1 MKNLKFNKKRISAL
15 AISLVLGTSSL
26 IGLSGC
32 GKEKTYESKI
42 DSNSTKVT
50 EVFKDDTKLDEA
62 IASGVAFYGD
72 MPITEA
78 VDKLEEAL
86 YIVDKVEKDYNNL
99 LTDVPELEKLSE
111 EDYEKAELMT
121 RKEFDEETAKCR
133 GYIDEKTNNVF
144 KIEEIRLHSMKMVEH
159 KYRVSKKFVEENA
172 DSIIEQYLLESAKG
186 VIANETNID
195 GENINSIKIM
205 HAPMA
210 KEKEDYSV
218 RIGNDKYIVDPDTD
232 GIGEGIGAIYKL
244 QDSDKKTITN
254 NDRLKYIETGKKMTM
269 LGARTKGVL
278 FSKSVEILNDINYKE
293 ADNKMKRTL
302 KK

>member
-86 YIVDKVEKDYNNL
+86 YIVDKVEKDFSYNNSL
-99 LTDVPELEKLSE
+99 
-111 EDYEKAELMT
+111 
-121 RKEFDEETAKCR
+121 
-133 GYIDEKTNNVF
+133 
-144 KIEEIRLHSMKMVEH
+144 
-159 KYRVSKKFVEENA
+159 
-172 DSIIEQYLLESAKG
+172 
-186 VIANETNID
+186 
-195 GENINSIKIM
+195 
-205 HAPMA
+205 
-210 KEKEDYSV
+210 
-218 RIGNDKYIVDPDTD
+218 
-232 GIGEGIGAIYKL
+232 
-244 QDSDKKTITN
+244 
-254 NDRLKYIETGKKMTM
+254 
-269 LGARTKGVL
+269 
-278 FSKSVEILNDINYKE
+278 
-293 ADNKMKRTL
+293 
-302 KK
+302 